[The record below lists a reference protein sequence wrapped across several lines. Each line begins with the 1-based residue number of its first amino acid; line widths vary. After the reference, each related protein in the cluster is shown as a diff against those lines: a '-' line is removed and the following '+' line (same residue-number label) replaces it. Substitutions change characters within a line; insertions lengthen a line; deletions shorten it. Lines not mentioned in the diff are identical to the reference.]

1 MLRHIH
7 YSGCCGFLNLT
18 TAAALENTEFLTE
31 EISVAHLD
39 QTADVSIVHIDQVD
53 WVLISLQQVAFIFD
67 QLLDVGSVGVVAL
80 WVLYLEDGFAF
91 GSIHDEDTC
100 LVPNGDHEFSVT
112 YRANL
117 SYVFATEE
125 NIVIEVQFLL
135 NYSPKKETITAPK
148 N

>member
-7 YSGCCGFLNLT
+7 YCGCCGVLNLT

-31 EISVAHLD
+31 EISIAHLD
-39 QTADVSIVHIDQVD
+39 QAAHVSIVHIDQVD
-53 WVLISLQQVAFIFD
+53 WVLISLQQVAFILD
-67 QLLDVGSVGVVAL
+67 QLLDVGGVGVVAL
-80 WVLYLEDGFAF
+80 WVLYLEDGLAF

-112 YRANL
+112 YRTNL
-117 SYVFATEE
+117 SYVFATEKH
-125 NIVIEVQFLL
+125 IIIELQLPL
-135 NYSPKKETITAPK
+135 NYFPEKETITAPK